1 MSHRVPAAPRFA
13 ALALSLI
20 AAGCGEDET
29 HPAPLQQPEPPPCE
43 EARPDAAGFVSRSC
57 LSVLESEP
65 HIATST
71 TGTVAMAWIG
81 IDYARSHI
89 GVTTSADP
97 VGEAGEW
104 TPITPIFAPDERTA
118 SDPVL
123 VAEADGSFRV
133 TFIGFV
139 RNAQGVPEK
148 MRLYVA
154 HVGADGVPLGE
165 PVDISP
171 ALATTLLDKPWIAR
185 TASGT
190 LLVSYAYA
198 TAERSGLGLARSLDG
213 SKWEHVTVVEGALAD
228 VFRNLTYLC
237 VAGERVHVPFYEVRS
252 LGGALTYSIE
262 LRTSDD
268 DGLTFPDSLATQVS
282 AGDEDDAAFSMPTCA
297 TRGDDVLVS
306 YGLSQETIGGEE
318 GLSSLPLLHDLRLA
332 VSNDG
337 GASIAERRSVLDPN
351 DEPLALLPHL
361 AAAADGTIALTY
373 FTGKASGDTAGTA
386 RLRLGAFVAG
396 GSPTLGPPS
405 AVRAPL
411 TFTGARTETTWL
423 GDYTGL
429 AFRDR
434 DLVGALTDN
443 GDGTS
448 HVALLRVPR

>member
-1 MSHRVPAAPRFA
+1 MSRALAFARLAPL
-13 ALALSLI
+13 ALALVS
-20 AAGCGEDET
+20 GCGDDEA
-29 HPAPLQQPEPPPCE
+29 HPAPVQQPDPPACE
-43 EARPDAAGFVSRSC
+43 EARPDPAGVVSRSC
-57 LSVLESEP
+57 NSVLESEP
-65 HIATST
+65 HIATSAA
-71 TGTVAMAWIG
+71 GTVAMAWIG
-81 IDYARSHI
+81 IDYTRSHI
-89 GVTTSADP
+89 GVTTSGDP
-97 VGEAGEW
+97 VGEPGEW
-104 TPITPIFAPDERTA
+104 TPIEAIYAPEQRTA

-139 RNAQGVPEK
+139 RDAAGVPEE
-148 MRLYVA
+148 MRLYVS
-154 HVGADGVPLGE
+154 HVGADGVPLGD

-171 ALATTLLDKPWIAR
+171 ALPTTLLDKPWIAR

-198 TAERSGLGLARSLDG
+198 TGDRAGLGLARSQDG
-213 SKWEHVTVVEGALAD
+213 SAWEHVTVVEGALTD

-237 VAGERVHVPFYEVRS
+237 VTGERVHLPFYEVRS
-252 LGGALTYSIE
+252 LGGALTYSVE
-262 LRTSDD
+262 LRTSTDG
-268 DGLTFPDSLATQVS
+268 GLTFPDALATQVS
-282 AGDEDDAAFSMPTCA
+282 AADEDDAAFSMPTCA
-297 TRGDDVLVS
+297 ARGDDVLVT
-306 YGLSQETIGGEE
+306 YGLSHETIGGEE
-318 GLSSLPLLHDLRLA
+318 GLTSLPLLHTLRLA
-332 VSNDG
+332 VSNDA
-337 GASIAERRSVLDPN
+337 GASFAERRSVLEPG

-373 FTGKASGDTAGTA
+373 FTGTSEGDTAGTA

-405 AVRAPL
+405 AVRAPI
-411 TFTGARTETTWL
+411 TFTGSRNQASWL

-429 AFRDR
+429 TFRDR